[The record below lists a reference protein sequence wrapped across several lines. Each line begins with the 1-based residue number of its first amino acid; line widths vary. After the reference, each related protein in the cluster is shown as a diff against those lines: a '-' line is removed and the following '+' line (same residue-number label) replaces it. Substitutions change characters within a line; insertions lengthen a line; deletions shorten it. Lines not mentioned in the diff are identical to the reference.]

1 MTSSEDEP
9 YGPTV
14 PGTSTNITAERATH
28 KPAIGPILPL
38 HLQDKHKDH
47 DESEDS
53 DSDKQAAG
61 PALPPHLTQKSE
73 SPSHSKGKGKSKKVY
88 GPVIP
93 GHEDIRNEYSDDDED
108 DSGLVGP
115 SVSMQSKG
123 QEGSALEDF
132 ESRAQKMRD
141 RLAGKVSVLKTN
153 HIKRQLIKEVVLV
166 VTTCIPHCFVK
177 Q

>member
-1 MTSSEDEP
+1 MHDEISFLSGISGPKAVTSSEDES

-28 KPAIGPILPL
+28 KPAIGPILPS
-38 HLQDKHKDH
+38 HLQDKHH

-53 DSDKQAAG
+53 DSDQQAAG
-61 PALPPHLTQKSE
+61 PALPPHLTQKSKAHT
-73 SPSHSKGKGKSKKVY
+73 SSHSKGKQKSKKVY

-93 GHEDIRNEYSDDDED
+93 GHEDIRNEYSDEDED

-153 HIKRQLIKEVVLV
+153 HIKTRGA
-166 VTTCIPHCFVK
+166 T
-177 Q
+177 